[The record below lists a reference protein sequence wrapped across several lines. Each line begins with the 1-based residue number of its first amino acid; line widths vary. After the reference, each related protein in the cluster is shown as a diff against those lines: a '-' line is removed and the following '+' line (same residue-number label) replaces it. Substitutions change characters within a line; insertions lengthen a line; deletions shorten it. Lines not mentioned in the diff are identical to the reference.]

1 MILPGKQFVELNKK
15 VELHNVITYKVVNK
29 INKIEN
35 TPVNITKPEVKEK
48 YMRSYYDVTD
58 LVVKD
63 VENGQMYTQGKMTLR
78 LKHSS
83 SNYMLKLYTLNNANT
98 RIPYDLTGT
107 TTYKLVF
114 PTIQGTEI
122 EIYSNQDSDAMNL
135 TLGTIVFYI
144 TKDIAARIMQVP
156 DSERYFSL
164 MSYYNDNR

>member
-1 MILPGKQFVELNKK
+1 
-15 VELHNVITYKVVNK
+15 
-29 INKIEN
+29 
-35 TPVNITKPEVKEK
+35 
-48 YMRSYYDVTD
+48 
-58 LVVKD
+58 
-63 VENGQMYTQGKMTLR
+63 MYTQGKMTLH

-122 EIYSNQDSDAMNL
+122 EIYPNQDSDAMNL
-135 TLGTIVFYI
+135 SLGTIVFYI